1 MKTEIE
7 SELDIPNIL
16 IVDDIGANLRLL
28 NDILSPEGYKIRQ
41 VPNGELALKV
51 AEEEKPD
58 LILLDIMMPYM
69 NGYEVCRRLKENP
82 ELKDIPVI
90 FISALGET
98 NDILNAFNSGGV
110 DYINKPIQA
119 EEVKARVRSHI
130 RLQQQS
136 IVLHR
141 QSKVL
146 QRQSKELRDLN
157 ATKDKFFSIIAHDL
171 RGPFNG
177 FLGLT
182 QLMAEDLE
190 SLSGEDIKE
199 LSLSMRDSATN
210 VFRLLENL
218 LEWARLQQGL
228 IAFNPHLVKLYPLV
242 MESVTSVKDAATKKC
257 FKLVFNV
264 PDNIDVFADHNML
277 QTVIRNLVSNAVKFT
292 AKGGKISVSAKTDV
306 DNTVE
311 IAINDNGIGMNAIMM
326 DNLFRLDVKTN
337 REGTENEPSSG
348 LGLILCKEF
357 VEKHGGKIRVESAE
371 GIGSTFYVTLPGKP
385 D

>member
-199 LSLSMRDSATN
+199 LSLSM
-210 VFRLLENL
+210 
-218 LEWARLQQGL
+218 
-228 IAFNPHLVKLYPLV
+228 
-242 MESVTSVKDAATKKC
+242 
-257 FKLVFNV
+257 
-264 PDNIDVFADHNML
+264 
-277 QTVIRNLVSNAVKFT
+277 
-292 AKGGKISVSAKTDV
+292 
-306 DNTVE
+306 
-311 IAINDNGIGMNAIMM
+311 
-326 DNLFRLDVKTN
+326 
-337 REGTENEPSSG
+337 
-348 LGLILCKEF
+348 
-357 VEKHGGKIRVESAE
+357 
-371 GIGSTFYVTLPGKP
+371 
-385 D
+385 

>member
-1 MKTEIE
+1 MKDDTLN
-7 SELDIPNIL
+7 SSNFLNIL
-16 IVDDIGANLRLL
+16 IVDDIGDNLKLL
-28 NDILSPEGYKIRQ
+28 DEILRPEGYKTRL
-41 VPNGELALKV
+41 VPNGPLAIKA
-51 AEEEKPD
+51 AEKEKPD
-58 LILLDIMMPYM
+58 LILLDIMMPEM
-69 NGYEVCRRLKENP
+69 DGFEVCRSLKENP
-82 ELKDIPVI
+82 ALKDIPII
-90 FISALGET
+90 FISASGDT
-98 NDILNAFNSGGV
+98 NDIVTALNIGGV
-110 DYINKPIQA
+110 DYINKPFQA
-119 EEVKARVRSHI
+119 EDVKARVLTH
-130 RLQQQS
+130 LK
-136 IVLHR
+136 LCR
-141 QSKVL
+141 QNI
-146 QRQSKELRDLN
+146 ELRELN
-157 ATKDKFFSIIAHDL
+157 ATKNKFFSIIAHDL
-171 RGPFNG
+171 RSPFNG

-182 QLMAEDLE
+182 RLMVEDLE

-264 PDNIDVFADHNML
+264 PENIDVFADHNML

-326 DNLFRLDVKTN
+326 DNLFRLDIKTN